1 MTIVLRM
8 RWKSLTAVTLT
19 VVAAA
24 LVTPSTAHAAGPTDA
39 LKLSHT
45 TAVGVHNTYDKAKY
59 AYLADA
65 LDTGV
70 SLLEFDIWV
79 DTASRR
85 WRVNHELFG
94 TSNNCTAATTAAQLR
109 TGARD
114 QQFGVCLDDIRIWSD
129 AHPGHQPLHLKI
141 ELKAGFDSRYG
152 LGPADFDTLV
162 ASKLGTKVFKPAD
175 LKGSYATLD
184 AAAKADNWP
193 TRAALAGKVMLEI
206 IPGTFERGNPFDNL
220 DTDVEYGR
228 HLRDL
233 AAAGNLARA
242 QSFPSVL
249 DAAAGDPRTRYSET
263 NIRPWFVIF
272 DGSASTYLNGSIDT
286 TWYNTNHYLLVMTD
300 ASAVPPPIDPTAPTN
315 AQALARI
322 NLLAGRGAT
331 IVSADWAPST
341 GVLGTVVPRG

>member
-1 MTIVLRM
+1 M
-8 RWKSLTAVTLT
+8 RWKPLTAVTLST
-19 VVAAA
+19 AVAAA
-24 LVTPSTAHAAGPTDA
+24 LLSPAAAHAAGPTDA

-45 TAVGVHNTYDKAKY
+45 TAVGVHNSYDKAKF
-59 AYLADA
+59 AHLADA
-65 LDTGV
+65 LDTGA
-70 SLLEFDIWV
+70 SLLEFDIWA
-79 DTASRR
+79 DTVTRR

-114 QQFGVCLDDIRIWSD
+114 QQFGVCLDDIRIWGD
-129 AHPGHQPLHLKI
+129 AHPGHAPLHLKL

-152 LGPADFDTLV
+152 LGPADLDALV
-162 ASKLGTKVFKPAD
+162 AARLGGKVFKPAD
-175 LKGSYATLD
+175 LKGAHATLD
-184 AAAKADNWP
+184 AAARADAWP
-193 TRAALAGKVMLEI
+193 TRAALAGKVLIEL

-233 AAAGNLARA
+233 NAAGTLARA
-242 QSFPSVL
+242 QAFPSVL

-263 NIRPWFVIF
+263 TIRPWFVVF
-272 DGSASTYLNGSIDT
+272 DGSAATYLNGSIDT
-286 TWYNTNHYLLVMTD
+286 TWYTTNRYLLVMTD
-300 ASAVPPPIDPTAPTN
+300 AAAVPPPIDPTNPPN

-322 NLLAGRGAT
+322 TLLAGRGAT
-331 IVSADWAPST
+331 VVSADWAAAT